1 MCGMYCVLLPVGGDA
16 EHALAAAD
24 AVASLPNAA
33 ADVEAVILN
42 VYEGFEASGEGGRV
56 DSEDVWNEENYPESV
71 DVVEDRLTEAGV
83 SASRRREHGDPAD
96 TIVDVAEAIDADN
109 ITMGG
114 RQQSPTGKM
123 LFGSTTQSVLIGA
136 DRPVTVILDE

>member
-1 MCGMYCVLLPVGGDA
+1 MYRVLLPVGEDT

-42 VYEGFEASGEGGRV
+42 VYEGFEVSGEGGRV

-71 DVVEDRLTEAGV
+71 DAVEDRLAEAGV
-83 SASRRREHGDPAD
+83 ETTRRREHGDPAD
-96 TIVDVAEAIDADN
+96 TIVEVAAALDADG
-109 ITMGG
+109 ITMSA
-114 RQQSPTGKM
+114 RRRSPTGKM
-123 LFGSTTQSVLIGA
+123 LFGSTTQSVLLGA
-136 DRPVTVILDE
+136 GCPVTVVVDE